1 MNRVT
6 ICMTFSAKFWIFF
19 FAFLNGI
26 IRVFNRWINA
36 IRIGKGF
43 GWSLSFK
50 LFFLGWCRLSVG
62 RFSGKQKLDP
72 TKQIVIWPSLYL
84 WGLSKRKI
92 PTIKWFNHNQ
102 IICSLRVEPR
112 YLFREISLRS
122 FPNDFI
128 CLSTSISDSDMKRTS
143 LLGWNNASENFKS
156 YTVSIRLR
164 KGFFSHWADI
174 YPYL

>member
-1 MNRVT
+1 MNSVT
-6 ICMTFSAKFWIFF
+6 ISMTFFAKFLIGFL
-19 FAFLNGI
+19 AFLNSI
-26 IRVFNRWINA
+26 KRVFNRWIKA
-36 IRIGKGF
+36 IRIGNGL
-43 GWSLSFK
+43 GWWCW
-50 LFFLGWCRLSVG
+50 WCRLLLG
-62 RFSGKQKLDP
+62 FFSGKQKLDP

-102 IICSLRVEPR
+102 IICSRRVEPR